1 MGIVF
6 GVTGVEEPA
15 HTVLKTYQTPMYFE
29 VRRNPQY
36 FIAEAPMQEGEDSSF
51 SLLAKY
57 IGVFGKPENEA
68 AQAMA
73 MTAPVITQPK
83 GSVPMAMTAPVIET
97 PDKMS
102 FVLPFHFTDISQIPI
117 PKDKRVEVKA
127 IPSKVIAVSKFRGW
141 YSPKEGV
148 KQFQKLAKA
157 LKDHQ
162 LVDPAADL
170 KTLPWSVAQY
180 HPPFTLPFFRRNEIW
195 VEIQE
200 EAVRAEEK

>member
-15 HTVLKTYQTPMYFE
+15 YTVLKTYQTPLYFE
-29 VRRNPQY
+29 IRRNPQY
-36 FIAEAPMQEGEDSSF
+36 FIAEAPMQAGENSSF

-68 AQAMA
+68 AQSMA

-83 GSVPMAMTAPVIET
+83 DSVPLAMTAPVMET
-97 PDKMS
+97 SDKMS
-102 FVLPFHFTDISQIPI
+102 FVLPFHFTDISQIPV
-117 PKDKRVEVKA
+117 PKDNRVVVKA
-127 IPSKVIAVSKFRGW
+127 IPSKVVAVSKFRGW
-141 YSPKEGV
+141 YSQDEGLR
-148 KQFQKLAKA
+148 QFQKLAQA

-162 LVDPAADL
+162 LVEPTADL
-170 KTLPWSVAQY
+170 KSLAWSVAQY

-195 VEIQE
+195 IEIQE
-200 EAVRAEEK
+200 TAVNAERD